1 MSSADTDG
9 NQQPGLIA
17 FCVVML
23 TSAVASVAL
32 RCWSIWS
39 SHTHRFGYDDA
50 FAILTLPFIIAE
62 SSLIFY
68 WISLGLGRH
77 IATLPVSHQ
86 LAGPKIIFAA
96 AFLYDASITFPKLSV
111 LCFYHRIF
119 QRGGGPWVRPTLAA
133 VGALCVFWLIGSW
146 LATAFQCTPV
156 RASWEAVAGSKC
168 VTQWKFFTGTAAP
181 SAILDL
187 IILLIPLP
195 LLWSLHMTRAK
206 KAMLIGLFICG
217 YSVVVVSVGRLIT
230 LLKAGSA
237 LEADLTWT
245 TIEYICWVQCEGPIS
260 LMSVCLPNITDLGRR
275 WLARS
280 GRTQPL
286 RNSAFSLSSS
296 ASKPSNTADLL
307 SGKRSFHPLGEV
319 AEEVDREAILLDS
332 GGPQRTPKDSRHHI
346 YVNTTFEA
354 TRDSV

>member
-1 MSSADTDG
+1 M
-9 NQQPGLIA
+9 
-17 FCVVML
+17 
-23 TSAVASVAL
+23 AVCAL
-32 RCWSIWS
+32 R
-39 SHTHRFGYDDA
+39 
-50 FAILTLPFIIAE
+50 
-62 SSLIFY
+62 
-68 WISLGLGRH
+68 
-77 IATLPVSHQ
+77 
-86 LAGPKIIFAA
+86 
-96 AFLYDASITFPKLSV
+96 
-111 LCFYHRIF
+111 
-119 QRGGGPWVRPTLAA
+119 
-133 VGALCVFWLIGSW
+133 
-146 LATAFQCTPV
+146 
-156 RASWEAVAGSKC
+156 
-168 VTQWKFFTGTAAP
+168 
-181 SAILDL
+181 
-187 IILLIPLP
+187 
-195 LLWSLHMTRAK
+195 
-206 KAMLIGLFICG
+206 
-217 YSVVVVSVGRLIT
+217 VVVVSVGRLIT

-296 ASKPSNTADLL
+296 ASKPSNTAELL

-319 AEEVDREAILLDS
+319 AEGVDREAILLDS